1 MYIYIS
7 KLIGIK
13 TSLEITYMRLDNQII
28 TFLKQQI
35 LDTIP
40 DAKLYL
46 FGSRTNDDALGGDI
60 DVMILTEKPVIKA
73 IFRPIRVEFYKKFG
87 WQKLDLVNYTYN
99 DTSVFK
105 ELIQTTA
112 IEL

>member
-1 MYIYIS
+1 MTINRILEYA
-7 KLIGIK
+7 K
-13 TSLEITYMRLDNQII
+13 TSLYQQYMRLDNQII
-28 TFLKQQI
+28 TFIKQQI
-35 LDTIP
+35 LTAIP

-60 DVMILTEKPVIKA
+60 DLMILTEMPVNKA
-73 IFRPIRVEFYKKFG
+73 IFRPIRVEFYKRFG
-87 WQKLDLVNYTYN
+87 WQKLDLVNFTFN

-105 ELIQTTA
+105 QLIQTTA